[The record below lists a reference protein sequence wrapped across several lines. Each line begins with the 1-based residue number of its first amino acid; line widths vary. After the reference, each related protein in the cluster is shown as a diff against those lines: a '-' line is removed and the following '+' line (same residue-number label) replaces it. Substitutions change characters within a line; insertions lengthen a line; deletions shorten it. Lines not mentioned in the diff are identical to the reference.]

1 MRKHSGFWRRRT
13 KLFGLFACFRPVDGT
28 RLTLQDG
35 NRRADVGSL
44 VIPRRDGVLRK
55 LKLTMSEQ
63 TAIGKRVIL
72 FIMLGLT
79 AWGIYHTVGIF
90 RSEDDASKA
99 IVKAA
104 VVFVAMALFLGW
116 WGALLFV
123 FKRRQDKRLR
133 NQDEQDRS

>member
-1 MRKHSGFWRRRT
+1 MG
-13 KLFGLFACFRPVDGT
+13 FRPVDGT
-28 RLTLQDG
+28 GPTLQDG
-35 NRRADVGSL
+35 IRPADVGW
-44 VIPRRDGVLRK
+44 PEFTARGVAPK
-55 LKLTMSEQ
+55 LKFIMSEQ
-63 TAIGKRVIL
+63 TVVGKRIIL

-90 RSEDDASKA
+90 RSEEDASKA
-99 IVKAA
+99 MVKAA

-133 NQDEQDRS
+133 DQNEHDPS